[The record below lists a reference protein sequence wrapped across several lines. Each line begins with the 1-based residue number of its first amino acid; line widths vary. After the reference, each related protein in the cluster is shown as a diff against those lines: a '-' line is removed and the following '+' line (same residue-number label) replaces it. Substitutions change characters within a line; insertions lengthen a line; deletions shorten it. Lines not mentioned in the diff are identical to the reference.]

1 MADRSGYIGRAPGD
15 SAVIIARQEY
25 TPSGVTTDFTF
36 NSTYTVGYIDAYL
49 NGSRLIEASDYTA
62 TDGSTVS
69 LTTAAQNGDVIELVA
84 YKAFNATNVTDASGN
99 FTVGTDLTVGGSVG
113 ISSNVNVTGIV
124 TAGEFSGDGS
134 SLTGL
139 STGVSI
145 NAAGGALQRVILSNT
160 TSGVANTMANT
171 GSLYWND
178 NTSTLYAT
186 NVNISGT
193 TTTEDTQNVDSTGIV
208 TAGLGFRATLGGLVV
223 TAGVSTFTPYPAIDA
238 NEEVQVGAS
247 IQLGKA
253 GIVTALG
260 LDISTGGVDIDG
272 QTDLDELQVAGVST
286 FSAKAVFNTAYP
298 SIDADNEIQVGTAIQ
313 LGKAGVVTATSF
325 SGSGANL
332 TDVVSGIA
340 LQQAGSWISAGT
352 AATTFNFASG
362 ATLTNVDSG
371 NGGYPGIT
379 TITIAAG
386 GVSTD
391 APAQASG
398 IVTIDLD
405 NDDHK
410 ITASGVCTITSTS
423 TGTEGN
429 SGTLRITNSGVTTV
443 GFSTYFLWPS
453 GSSPNIPTGDGTV
466 SLISYTVHRQGAVG
480 VGTQLLSGAS
490 LNFS

>member
-1 MADRSGYIGRAPGD
+1 MADRNGYIGRAPAD
-15 SAVIIARQEY
+15 SSIVIARQEY
-25 TPSGVTTDFTF
+25 SPSGVTTDFTF
-36 NSTYTVGYIDAYL
+36 NSGYTVGYIDAYL
-49 NGSRLIEASDYTA
+49 NGVRQIEASDYTA

-69 LTTAAQNGDVIELVA
+69 LTTAAESGDTLELVA

-113 ISSNVNVTGIV
+113 ISSNVDVTGIV

-134 SLTGL
+134 SLSGI

-145 NAAGGALQRVILSNT
+145 NAAGGALQRVILANT

-260 LDISTGGVDIDG
+260 LDISTGGVDVDG

-313 LGKAGVVTATSF
+313 LGKAGVITATSF

-332 TDVVSGIA
+332 TDVVSGISLKA
-340 LQQAGSWISAGT
+340 DGSWVSSGT
-352 AATTFNFASG
+352 AATTFNFSG
-362 ATLTNVDSG
+362 ATVSNVDSG
-371 NGGYPGIT
+371 NGGYPGIA
-379 TITIAAG
+379 TITISSGGITTAAHVVTTE
-386 GVSTD
+386 GVVNLNLGS
-391 APAQASG
+391 AQDHKLTASG
-398 IVTIDLD
+398 IVTVTC
-405 NDDHK
+405 N
-410 ITASGVCTITSTS
+410 G
-423 TGTEGN
+423 GTEGD
-429 SGTLRITNSGVTTV
+429 SHTLRVINSGVSTV

-453 GSSPNIPTGDGTV
+453 GSSPSLPTTDGAL
-466 SLISYTVHRQGAVG
+466 SLISFTIQTPGAVG
-480 VGTQLLSGAS
+480 LGTQLLAGAS
-490 LNFS
+490 VDFS